1 LIAHWPKTVL
11 DRVKRDR
18 EDWRM
23 ETDGWRFVGP
33 MAGLTIIFLGLW
45 WRTGSKILLTAGVV
59 CGIAAIFTA
68 YFFRDPERQP
78 PEGLGWVVSP
88 ADGRIS
94 RIENDPDGRR
104 RIAIFLSV
112 FDVHVNRAPIAG
124 TVASVNYRPGQFF
137 KAFDPRASKENEQT
151 VIVIN
156 SAFGPIEFSLIAGIL
171 ARRIV
176 CRIEP
181 GQEVQIGQ
189 RVGLIRFGS
198 RAEIVLPPEANIL
211 VQPGDRVKGC
221 LTPVAR
227 FEQKDADA

>member
-1 LIAHWPKTVL
+1 
-11 DRVKRDR
+11 
-18 EDWRM
+18 M

-33 MAGLTIIFLGLW
+33 MAGLMIICLGLW

-59 CGIAAIFTA
+59 CGIVAVFMA
-68 YFFRDPERQP
+68 YFFRDPDRQP
-78 PEGLGWVVSP
+78 PAGHGWVVSP
-88 ADGRIS
+88 ADGKVLS
-94 RIENDPDGRR
+94 IEDEPDGRR

-112 FDVHVNRAPIAG
+112 FDVHVNRAPITG
-124 TVASVNYRPGQFF
+124 TVASVDYRPGKFF
-137 KAFDPRASKENEQT
+137 KAFDPRASKENEQA

-156 SAFGPIEFSLIAGIL
+156 SAHGPIEFSLIAGVL
-171 ARRIV
+171 ARRVV
-176 CRIEP
+176 CRIES

-198 RAEIVLPPEANIL
+198 RAEIVLPPEAKIL

-227 FEQKDADA
+227 FEQRDADA